1 MLVRECMTPDPTTM
15 QPADP
20 ASLAY
25 QRMREGKFRHLPV
38 VEGDSLVGIL
48 TERNLRHLLPISANE
63 ETSENWMHRM
73 RLVHVGDLMTRDPV
87 AGYPDMPVEE
97 AARVL
102 YERKFGSLPIVE
114 GGRLVGIVTVTDI
127 FRVFVALTGV
137 LEPSSRLTISLPGDG
152 DPSDVVGLIHE
163 TGVRIVSLLTEAGAE
178 PSARRL
184 VVRVATIDPRPIVT
198 RLQDQGITVTL
209 TDPTE

>member
-1 MLVRECMTPDPTTM
+1 MLVRECMTPDPTTV
-15 QPADP
+15 QPADS
-20 ASLAY
+20 ALLAY

-38 VEGDSLVGIL
+38 VEGDGLVGIL

-63 ETSENWMHRM
+63 ETSENWMHRLQ
-73 RLVHVGDLMTRDPV
+73 LVHVRDLMTRDPV
-87 AGYPDMPVEE
+87 AGYPEMPVEE

-114 GGRLVGIVTVTDI
+114 DGRLVGIVTVTDI
-127 FRVFVALTGV
+127 FRVFVTLTGV

-152 DPSDVVGLIHE
+152 DPSDVVRLIHQ

-178 PSARRL
+178 AGARRL
-184 VVRVATIDPRPIVT
+184 VVRVATIDPRPVVT

-209 TDPTE
+209 TDSGG